1 MGKITLRFLLLF
13 APILKQMGLD
23 VKQLELILTVKLTC
37 DDRTISHVFG
47 TTGHKKKSSKY
58 MSFFAF
64 FMHLVVGLMVMMVAL
79 VIPDRL
85 TGFGLGI
92 ASYSFLLAVFLI
104 NDFSSILFDTKD
116 QYIILPKPVS
126 DSTFTAARI
135 LHMAVKLLNVAFA
148 VSLPLLIYSGFEYG
162 VLAVVA
168 LMFSLFLACLVALFA
183 VSLFYLLALRW
194 LPLSQIK
201 KAIAYIQI
209 LLSLLVLAGYMVVPR
224 LLKVDVLQSLTI
236 AEEWWL
242 WLLPAV
248 WPVGWFELAV
258 GGINSLTLVLL
269 FLSLLF
275 PVLAMFFVRFFL
287 ARGFIDKIFALGQ
300 AEVNVHEKK
309 RTKGKWGK
317 YLARILTKKGPE
329 EAAFLHV
336 WYVTGR
342 SQKLKMQLYP
352 TLVYVPLYFV
362 FVFFMRG
369 EEGTLAERYV
379 ILMETGRY
387 IVIFYL
393 ASISLFGVLQLIT
406 RSEAYKAAW
415 LYYVAPIKKDG
426 EVISGALK
434 AVIIKY
440 YLSFMF
446 LFAVVSVFMFGISVV
461 NDVLLAAS
469 LGLILTI
476 VLALFAI
483 RDYPFSLPEKAT
495 NNRSLLTGLVA
506 GFMFLLAFLH
516 VQIYK
521 MENLVWGA
529 AIVLILIAWLMFVY
543 LKRESLV
550 SAEQVEE

>member
-1 MGKITLRFLLLF
+1 MGKITLRFLILF
-13 APILKQMGLD
+13 TPVFKRMGLD
-23 VKQLELILTVKLTC
+23 VRQLKLILSVKLTC
-37 DDRTISHVFG
+37 DDRTVSQLFG
-47 TTGHKKKSSKY
+47 STGHKRKSGKY

-92 ASYSFLLAVFLI
+92 ATYSFLLAVFLI

-126 DSTFTAARI
+126 DSTFMAVRI

-148 VSLPLLIYSGFEYG
+148 VSLPLVIYSGFEYG
-162 VLAVVA
+162 VLALLA
-168 LMFSLFLACLVALFA
+168 LVFSLFLACLVALFG

-201 KAIAYIQI
+201 RAIAYIQI
-209 LLSLLVLAGYMVVPR
+209 FLSLLILAGYMVVPR
-224 LLKVDVLQSLTI
+224 LLKIDALQDLTI

-242 WLLPAV
+242 WVLPSV
-248 WPVGWFELAV
+248 WPVGWFEMVV
-258 GGINSLTLVLL
+258 GGLNSTTLALL
-269 FLSLLF
+269 FLSILF
-275 PVLAMFFVRFFL
+275 PFLAVFFVRFFL
-287 ARGFIDKIFALGQ
+287 AKGFMDKIFAMGQ
-300 AEVNVHEKK
+300 AEVNVNEKK
-309 RTKGKWGK
+309 HKSGIWGK
-317 YLARILTKKGPE
+317 RLALALTRKGPE

-336 WYVTGR
+336 WYMTGR

-362 FVFFMRG
+362 FIFFMRG
-369 EEGTLAERYV
+369 EEATLAEQYAN
-379 ILMETGRY
+379 LMETGRY
-387 IVIFYL
+387 IVVFYL

-406 RSEAYKAAW
+406 RSEVYKAAW
-415 LYYVAPIKKDG
+415 MYYVAPIKKDG

-440 YLSFMF
+440 YLSFML
-446 LFAVVSVFMFGISVV
+446 LFAIVSVFMFGVSVV
-461 NDVLLAAS
+461 NDVLLATS

-529 AIVLILIAWLMFVY
+529 AIALTLIAWLMFVY
-543 LKRESLV
+543 LKRENLV
-550 SAEQVEE
+550 NAEQVEE

>member
-1 MGKITLRFLLLF
+1 
-13 APILKQMGLD
+13 MGLD
-23 VKQLELILTVKLTC
+23 VRQLELILSVKLTC
-37 DDRTISHVFG
+37 DDRTVSQLFG
-47 TTGHKKKSSKY
+47 STGHKKKSGKY

-92 ASYSFLLAVFLI
+92 ATYSFLLAVFLI

-126 DSTFTAARI
+126 DSTFMAVRI

-148 VSLPLLIYSGFEYG
+148 VSLPLVIYSGFEYG
-162 VLAVVA
+162 VLALLA
-168 LMFSLFLACLVALFA
+168 LVFSLFLACLVALFG

-201 KAIAYIQI
+201 RAIAYIQI
-209 LLSLLVLAGYMVVPR
+209 FLSLLILAGYMVVPR
-224 LLKVDVLQSLTI
+224 LLKIDALQDLTI

-242 WLLPAV
+242 WVLPSV
-248 WPVGWFELAV
+248 WPVGWFEMVV
-258 GGINSLTLVLL
+258 GGLNSTTLALL
-269 FLSLLF
+269 FLSILF
-275 PVLAMFFVRFFL
+275 PFLAVFFVRFFL
-287 ARGFIDKIFALGQ
+287 AKGFMDKIFAMGQ
-300 AEVNVHEKK
+300 AEVNVNEKK
-309 RTKGKWGK
+309 HKSGIWGK
-317 YLARILTKKGPE
+317 RLALALTRKGPE

-336 WYVTGR
+336 WYMTGR

-362 FVFFMRG
+362 FIFFMRG
-369 EEGTLAERYV
+369 EEATLAEQYAN
-379 ILMETGRY
+379 LMETGRY
-387 IVIFYL
+387 IVVFYL

-406 RSEAYKAAW
+406 RSEVYKAAW
-415 LYYVAPIKKDG
+415 MYYVAPIKKDG

-440 YLSFMF
+440 YLSFML
-446 LFAVVSVFMFGISVV
+446 LFAIVSVFMFGVSVV
-461 NDVLLAAS
+461 NDVLLATS

-529 AIVLILIAWLMFVY
+529 AIALTLIAWLMFVY
-543 LKRESLV
+543 LKRENLV
-550 SAEQVEE
+550 NAEQVEE